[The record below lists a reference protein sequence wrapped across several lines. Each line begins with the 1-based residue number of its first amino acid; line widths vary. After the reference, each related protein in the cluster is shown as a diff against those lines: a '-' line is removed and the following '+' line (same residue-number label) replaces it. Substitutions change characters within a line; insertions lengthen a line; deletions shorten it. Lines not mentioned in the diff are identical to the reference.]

1 MKINKPTLRLLTML
15 AVMGSLLTES
25 RAQAIAATRQLDPVT
40 QVTDRL
46 VLAQSKTCTTKRVS
60 SQTVAV
66 APSGKEVFRA
76 SSRPLISAKGN
87 LLAYESS
94 AVLESEDN
102 PWFNSMVVVAEPLTG
117 KTEQVDVNNE
127 GQPANDISQLADMT
141 LDGRF
146 VAFTSYATNLVNGAP
161 QGSLFIR
168 DRLRGVTELI
178 PLAENLR
185 LSLLVNPLVAL
196 SDDGR
201 YVAFGNLDIANVYV
215 YDRAQRT
222 TELVSLEP
230 GNPSRYSFAPDI
242 SADGR
247 YVTFTSGI
255 YGQAS
260 NNVFIRDRSTGVTQ
274 LVSAGLDGQPAE
286 GTKPVISANG
296 RYIVFVSSASNLV
309 EGDTNNADDVF
320 VRDQVQKVTER
331 ISVSSTG
338 QQADGFSFEPA
349 ITPGGYYV
357 TFKSEASNLVVGDT
371 NNVEDVFVR
380 YLKRK
385 STERD
390 SISSTGEQANGAS
403 SQPTVAFG
411 SSTVA
416 FTSDATNLVAE
427 DTNGVSDV
435 YIRTCRNQPK

>member
-1 MKINKPTLRLLTML
+1 ML
-15 AVMGSLLTES
+15 AVMGSFLTES
-25 RAQAIAATRQLDPVT
+25 RAQAIGAAPQLDPVT
-40 QVTDRL
+40 QISDRL
-46 VLAQSKTCTTKRVS
+46 VLAQSKACTTKRVS
-60 SQTVAV
+60 PQIVAV

-76 SSRPLISAKGN
+76 SSRPIISAKGN

-94 AVLESEDN
+94 AVVESEDN
-102 PWFNSMVVVAEPLTG
+102 PWFNSMVVVAESLTG

-127 GQPANDISQLADMT
+127 GQPANDISSLADMT

-168 DRLRGVTELI
+168 DRLRRVTELV
-178 PLAENLR
+178 PLEENLR

-196 SDDGR
+196 SADGR
-201 YVAFGNLDIANVYV
+201 YIAFGNLDIADVYV

-230 GNPSRYSFAPDI
+230 ENPSRYSLAPDI

-247 YVTFTSGI
+247 YVSFTSGL

-260 NNVFIRDRSTGVTQ
+260 NNVFVRDRTTGVTQ

-286 GTKPVISANG
+286 GTKPAISANG
-296 RYIVFVSSASNLV
+296 RYVTFVSSASKLV

-320 VRDQVQKVTER
+320 VHDQVQKVTER

-338 QQADGFSFEPA
+338 QQANGFSFEPA
-349 ITPGGYYV
+349 IAPGGYYV
-357 TFKSEASNLVVGDT
+357 SFKSEASNLVVGDT

-380 YLKRK
+380 HLKGK
-385 STERD
+385 FTERD
-390 SISSTGEQANGAS
+390 SISSTGEQANSAS
-403 SQPTVAFG
+403 SQPTVSFG
-411 SSTVA
+411 SHTVA

-435 YIRTCRNQPK
+435 YIRTCRN